1 MILQELVE
9 PSQQFCIEAILRLVR
24 LVRLVGRAHQGHVL
38 GVSQDRRGFG
48 DPKTV
53 G

>member
-9 PSQQFCIEAILRLVR
+9 PSQQFCIEAILR

-48 DPKTV
+48 DPETV

>member
-9 PSQQFCIEAILRLVR
+9 SSQQFCIEAILRLVG
-24 LVRLVGRAHQGHVL
+24 LRLVGRAHQGHVL